1 MALVINTNMSS
12 LNAQRNLRN
21 TTGPL
26 QTAMQRLSSGLR
38 INSAKDDAAGM
49 AIATRMDTQIR
60 GLTVSMRNAN
70 DALSFIQTSEGA
82 VNEMINDVERIYE
95 LGVQSA
101 SYNTPQDRKS
111 MDLEV
116 QELIHELDRIVS
128 QTRYNGEQ
136 FLNKT
141 VSWNYQIGAQV
152 DETITMN
159 TENLSPT
166 AIGVTSTSLNKWK
179 TEDVAK
185 ASWSTYKS
193 ALNEGF
199 SRDVKI
205 NGVFLG
211 GSIEGGKILNN
222 SKAII
227 DRTNKYTSETNV
239 SAMSYG
245 NALVASQALSLAS
258 GGISADAG
266 FMSINGVNVGSF
278 SKSELTEDEKMKVQE
293 QAKNTAAVKWDSM
306 SKAEKDQKT
315 EEIKSGFLKKI
326 KDGELKPLDEVQ
338 KEMTSEELATKLT
351 SDYIASGKMNEVNV
365 DDSLSKALAKK
376 TAANIASVINDKS
389 AETGV
394 NAFVVSNSRLIFSNI
409 TGGGIS
415 YMIDVS
421 KIKSD
426 KGDSF
431 KDIDFG
437 LKQEGGGVEGGQ
449 NGVIILNDNRFEHGA
464 IDFDSSKTSALFG
477 YGVVTL
483 DNKTENIQGKTE
495 ITDKLALKKK
505 SVGDLN
511 IKTEVDAKIAMMVTS
526 KVLDKLNAFKAVMGA
541 KMNRIESTI
550 RNIDN
555 VRENLSAAK
564 SRILDADFA
573 VETANLTK
581 SMILQQ
587 AGISVLSQANS
598 QPQSVLALLQQR

>member
-1 MALVINTNMSS
+1 MSS

-26 QTAMQRLSSGLR
+26 QSAMQRLSSGLR

-101 SYNTPQDRKS
+101 SNNTVQDRKS

-116 QELIHELDRIVS
+116 QELIHELDRIVT

-141 VSWNYQIGAQV
+141 ESWNYQIGAQV
-152 DETITMN
+152 DETITIN

-185 ASWSTYKS
+185 ATWSTYKS
-193 ALNEGF
+193 AINEAF

-211 GSIEGGKILNN
+211 GSIEGDKILNN

-258 GGISADAG
+258 GSISADAG
-266 FMSINGVNVGSF
+266 FIAINGVSVGSL
-278 SKSELTEDEKMKVQE
+278 SRTELTEQEKTAIQE
-293 QAKNTAAVKWDSM
+293 QAKTSASAKWDSM
-306 SKAEKDQKT
+306 TKPEKDQRT
-315 EEIKSGFLKKI
+315 AEIKAEFLKKI
-326 KDGELKPLDEVQ
+326 SDGELKPLDEVQ
-338 KEMTSEELATKLT
+338 KEMTSDDLATKLT
-351 SDYIASGKMNEVNV
+351 SDYIASGKINEANV
-365 DDSLSKALAKK
+365 EESLSKALAKK

-415 YMIDVS
+415 YMMDIS

-431 KDIDFG
+431 KDVNFG
-437 LKQEGGGVEGGQ
+437 FKTEGGAIEGGQ
-449 NGVIILNDNRFEHGA
+449 NGVIILNDNRFEHGS
-464 IDFDSSKTSALFG
+464 IDFDSAKTSALFG

-483 DNKTENIQGKTE
+483 NNKVENIQGKAE

-511 IKTEVDAKIAMMVTS
+511 ISTEVDAKIAMMVTS

-541 KMNRIESTI
+541 KMNRIESTV

-564 SRILDADFA
+564 SRIIDADFA

-587 AGISVLSQANS
+587 AGISVLAQANS

>member
-21 TTGPL
+21 TTVPL

-38 INSAKDDAAGM
+38 INSAKDDAAGL
-49 AIATRMDTQIR
+49 AISTRMDTQIR
-60 GLTVSMRNAN
+60 GLTVAMRNAN

-101 SYNTPQDRKS
+101 SYNTVQDRKS

-116 QELIHELDRIVS
+116 QEMIQELDRIVT

-136 FLNKT
+136 FLNQT
-141 VSWNYQIGAQV
+141 VSWSYQVGAQV
-152 DETITMN
+152 DETITLN

-166 AIGVTSTSLNKWK
+166 AIGVTSTSLNKWR

-185 ASWSTYKS
+185 ASWSIYNS
-193 ALNEGF
+193 GMNDSF

-205 NGVFLG
+205 NGTFLG
-211 GSIEGGKILNN
+211 GSIEGDKILNN

-227 DRTNKYTSETNV
+227 DRTNKYTNQTNV

-245 NALVASQALSLAS
+245 NSLIASQALSLES
-258 GGISADAG
+258 GSVSAEAG
-266 FMSINGVNVGSF
+266 FISINGVSVGS
-278 SKSELTEDEKMKVQE
+278 L
-293 QAKNTAAVKWDSM
+293 TAASLSENEIVNIRNEAKANASKDWDSLSVEEQ
-306 SKAEKDQKT
+306 SKRI
-315 EEIKSGFLKKI
+315 EEIKSGFLTRI
-326 KDGELKPLDEVQ
+326 KSGDLKPIDEMQ
-338 KEMTSEELATKLT
+338 AEMKPEDLAAALT
-351 SDYIASGKMNEVNV
+351 ADYIDSGKMHDDAI
-365 DDSLSKALAKK
+365 DDSVKKALAKK
-376 TAANIASVINDKS
+376 TAQNVASTINDKS
-389 AETGV
+389 AETGIE
-394 NAFVVSNSRLIFSNI
+394 AFVVSDSRLVLSNI
-409 TGGGIS
+409 TGGGIN
-415 YMIDVS
+415 YMIDIA
-421 KIKSD
+421 KIKSE

-431 KDIDFG
+431 KDINFG
-437 LKQEGGGVEGGQ
+437 LKPEGGSVEGGQ
-449 NGVIILNDNRFEHGA
+449 NGVIVLNDNRFEHGA
-464 IDFDSSKTSALFG
+464 IEFDSAKTSAVFG

-483 DNKTENIQGKTE
+483 NDKKENIQGKTE
-495 ITDKLALKKK
+495 ITDKIALKKK

-511 IKTEVDAKIAMMVTS
+511 ITTEVDAKIAMMVTS

-541 KMNRIESTI
+541 KMNRIESTV

-555 VRENLSAAK
+555 IRENLSAAK

-598 QPQSVLALLQQR
+598 QPQSVLALLQTR

>member
-26 QTAMQRLSSGLR
+26 QSAMQRLSSGLR

-101 SYNTPQDRKS
+101 SNNTVQDRKS

-116 QELIHELDRIVS
+116 QELIHELDRIVT

-141 VSWNYQIGAQV
+141 ESWNYQIGAQV
-152 DETITMN
+152 DETITIN

-185 ASWSTYKS
+185 ATWSTYKS
-193 ALNEGF
+193 AINEAF

-211 GSIEGGKILNN
+211 GSIEGDKILNN

-258 GGISADAG
+258 GSISADAG
-266 FMSINGVNVGSF
+266 FIAINGVSVGSL
-278 SKSELTEDEKMKVQE
+278 SRTELTEQEKTAIQE
-293 QAKNTAAVKWDSM
+293 QAKTSASAKWDSM
-306 SKAEKDQKT
+306 TKPEKDQRT
-315 EEIKSGFLKKI
+315 AEIKAEFLKKI
-326 KDGELKPLDEVQ
+326 SDGELKPLDEVQ
-338 KEMTSEELATKLT
+338 KEMTSDDLATKLT
-351 SDYIASGKMNEVNV
+351 SDYIASGKINEANV
-365 DDSLSKALAKK
+365 EESLSKALAKK

-415 YMIDVS
+415 YMMDIS

-431 KDIDFG
+431 KDVNFG
-437 LKQEGGGVEGGQ
+437 FKTEGGAIEGGQ
-449 NGVIILNDNRFEHGA
+449 NGVIILNDNRFEHGS
-464 IDFDSSKTSALFG
+464 IDFDSAKTSALFG

-483 DNKTENIQGKTE
+483 NNKVENIQGKAE

-511 IKTEVDAKIAMMVTS
+511 ISTEVDAKIAMMVTS

-541 KMNRIESTI
+541 KMNRIESTV

-564 SRILDADFA
+564 SRIIDADFA

-587 AGISVLSQANS
+587 AGISVLAQANS